1 MPFIAL
7 NTIVSILALAID
19 PNMFTHSDRV
29 LDLPEHR
36 VQSSIMEEGGI
47 LGFALIELF
56 AYIPAE
62 GIRIPLVNMVTFVLV
77 AERCIDWI
85 SVRIRGC

>member
-7 NTIVSILALAID
+7 NTIVSILALAIN

-62 GIRIPLVNMVTFVLV
+62 GIRIPLVNGALVLV
-77 AERCIDWI
+77 A
-85 SVRIRGC
+85 